1 MNAPLMNEEQKN
13 GITKA
18 LANNNNNI
26 IFIIIIITID
36 GIYRQQTSSIS

>member
-18 LANNNNNI
+18 LANNNN
-26 IFIIIIITID
+26 F
-36 GIYRQQTSSIS
+36 YYYHYYY